1 MTALYL
7 RALRGSY
14 MGAIWVLYGRY
25 MGAMWAVC
33 GRYVGAIWLIV
44 SMGKMDEVVSSPE
57 YVMATIF
64 VLS

>member
-1 MTALYL
+1 
-7 RALRGSY
+7 